1 MNNMQ
6 HALSFR
12 PLRSSDGL
20 RCRPVQALG
29 AIFLG
34 LASLAYSVTSQAADE
49 PENVKVVRLADLARI
64 ELGAQDYGINAALSG
79 KPMIGLVESATVY
92 IDIQPSPTR
101 CCQSLPMMPF
111 RAGTVPVESAA

>member
-49 PENVKVVRLADLARI
+49 PENVKVVRQYLDAWNGGRTDAMEKCSIPTSSISIPAMKRPA
-64 ELGAQDYGINAALSG
+64 LGL
-79 KPMIGLVESATVY
+79 KP
-92 IDIQPSPTR
+92 
-101 CCQSLPMMPF
+101 LPKSRSF
-111 RAGTVPVESAA
+111 